1 MKILVTGR
9 DGQVGHELVR
19 SLDPL
24 GEVTALGREA
34 MDLADPDSIRH
45 AIATLK
51 PEIIVSAAAY
61 TAVDRAEDEP
71 ELARAVNAK
80 GPGVLAE
87 EARRLGALLL
97 HYSTDYVFDGEKS
110 GPYAESDPTNPL
122 SAYGAMKLEGEHH
135 IVASGCRHL
144 ILRTSWVY
152 SERGR
157 NFLLTM
163 RRLAAER
170 PELRVVDD
178 QYGAPTSAPAIADAT
193 NSIIRQILQN
203 RGEEGLFHLTAGG
216 RTSWYEFARLIVA
229 RLGSKQAPVHP
240 ISSDQYPTAA
250 RRPRN
255 SCLCNEKLRRVFG
268 IQLDPWDVEAVRIL
282 DRLV

>member
-19 SLDPL
+19 SLAPL

-34 MDLADPDSIRH
+34 MDLANPDSIRR
-45 AIATLK
+45 AIAMIK
-51 PEIIVSAAAY
+51 PEIIVNAAAY
-61 TAVDRAEDEP
+61 TAVDRAEDEI
-71 ELARAVNAK
+71 ELARAVNAT

-87 EARRLGALLL
+87 EATRLDALLL

-110 GPYAESDPTNPL
+110 GPYTENDPTNPL
-122 SAYGAMKLEGEHH
+122 GAYGLTKLEGERH
-135 IVASGCRHL
+135 IAASGCRHL

-163 RRLAAER
+163 RRLAVER

-193 NSIIRQILQN
+193 NSILRLIMRDK
-203 RGEEGLFHLTAGG
+203 GEEGLFHLTAEG
-216 RTSWYEFARLIVA
+216 RTSWYEFAMLIVA
-229 RLGSKQAPVHP
+229 HQASKQTPVHP
-240 ISSDQYPTAA
+240 IPSDQYPTPA

-255 SCLCNEKLRRVFG
+255 SCLDNEKLQRVFG
-268 IQLDPWDVEAVRIL
+268 IRLDPWSVEAVRIL
-282 DRLV
+282 DRLG

>member
-34 MDLADPDSIRH
+34 MDLANPDSIRR
-45 AIATLK
+45 AIAMLE
-51 PEIIVSAAAY
+51 PEIIVNAAAY
-61 TAVDRAEDEP
+61 TAVDRAEEET
-71 ELARAVNAK
+71 ELACAVNAK

-87 EARRLGALLL
+87 EAKRLDALLL

-110 GPYAESDPTNPL
+110 GPYAENDPTNPL
-122 SAYGAMKLEGEHH
+122 GAYGLTKLEGEQH
-135 IVASGCRHL
+135 IAASGCRHL

-152 SERGR
+152 SVRGR

-170 PELRVVDD
+170 PELSVVDD

-193 NSIIRQILQN
+193 NSILRLVMQDK
-203 RGEEGLFHLTAGG
+203 GEEGLFHLTAEG

-229 RLGSKQAPVHP
+229 HQGSKQTPVKP
-240 ISSDQYPTAA
+240 ISSDQYPTPA

-255 SCLCNEKLRRVFG
+255 SCLDNEKLRRTFG
-268 IQLDPWDVEAVRIL
+268 VRLDPWDAEAVRIL
-282 DRLV
+282 DRLG